1 MITTKKFEELHN
13 KEVERTYLISLLEQA
28 RKENNRSV
36 VSRISKILKD
46 NPSVELFRIFVKK
59 TKNQVPIKKKRTA
72 VKKELVPMEFL
83 AGLDYIEADDS
94 ELATGL
100 GKPVTPEQVYKMIT
114 EKVIKG
120 VEKAKGNPSMPWDES
135 FLASGGYLIPHNY
148 STKKAYR
155 GVNILLL
162 KNGNPYAGFKSPY
175 FLTFKQVQE
184 LKGKVK
190 PKSRGL
196 EVIYFTR
203 LFTFSNQDK
212 KQSFST
218 YKKQKMITFL
228 KSKGYNA
235 NQFDLL
241 VKVIP
246 ILKYYKVFNAVD
258 IEGIDFGLKNLSA
271 LEKAKLGYVQPSKAR
286 HDDTK
291 NTLAELIIKNLPT
304 PKISIK
310 HQGNSA
316 YYTSNEDAVYMP
328 KFESFDSANDYYRV
342 LFHEL
347 IHSTGHINRLDR
359 ELGHKFGSVK
369 YAKEELI
376 AEFGSVFLSAQAGI
390 LWHTHGD
397 HEKYIKNWLLAI
409 SLMQKDNTLLMR
421 SATKAQKAVD
431 YLLQVNSEGE
441 PKFYEELKKEVT
453 TQKPKP
459 KPKEKPKQLVLALNG
474 ISKKSET
481 IAFNKQLL
489 EASKKGYTN
498 DTIFILGT
506 PNGILKKHIENFI
519 ISFDGK
525 TLRTIIKETSKN
537 TISWNHLIDLPDSM
551 NNPLAIF
558 KGKTSGYVVLT
569 EIKETSKKSLLV
581 AIHISKELKL
591 TKITSING
599 TSSLYKKWINQGL
612 DLYISKKSKL
622 YNYQKPQKKETA
634 PSLNTPAVAIQNIVV
649 EEKTEIPCEEIET
662 VIETIPAV
670 KEIIPGPTRR
680 SSLASKREERKN
692 KVQEYYTISDT
703 AIASFLGKIER
714 KEKES
719 VVITLTGGQ
728 GSMKTRCAF
737 RFMNA
742 FAQNYKVGHASIEE
756 HPESTLYWNKVND
769 YINNVAL
776 NNIENPE
783 IGSSSDLDQVIRNND
798 VIIIDSFAKM
808 QELEKGFE
816 VDKDLRKKYDG
827 KLFIVIFQQTSDG
840 KMRGGTKSQYDA
852 DIVLFTEKFDDYKHN
867 FVYADKN
874 RYQNQAL
881 NELKYNIYNG
891 VIVNE
896 NEALENDHQ
905 ELVLNDG
912 EVEF

>member
-1 MITTKKFEELHN
+1 MITTKKFQKLHN
-13 KEVERTYLISLLEQA
+13 TEVERTYLISLLEEA
-28 RKENNRSV
+28 KKEKNKVV
-36 VSRISKILKD
+36 VSRISKILSN
-46 NPSVELFRIFVKK
+46 NPSVELFKIS
-59 TKNQVPIKKKRTA
+59 IKKITNQAPLKRKSVP
-72 VKKELVPMEFL
+72 VKSELLPIEFL

-94 ELATGL
+94 ELTSGL
-100 GKPVTPEQVYKMIT
+100 GKAITPDQIYKMIT

-162 KNGNPYAGFKSPY
+162 KQGNPYAGFTNPY

-190 PKSRGL
+190 PKSKGL
-196 EVIYFTR
+196 EVVYFTR
-203 LFTFSNQDK
+203 LFKFTNQVK

-218 YKKQKMITFL
+218 YKKEKMIAFL

-235 NQFDLL
+235 NQFDML
-241 VKVIP
+241 VNVIP

-258 IEGIDFGLKNLSA
+258 IEGIDFGLKNLST
-271 LEKAKLGYVQPSKAR
+271 LEKAKLGYVAPSKAR
-286 HDDTK
+286 HKDTK
-291 NTLAELIIKNLPT
+291 NTLAELIIKNT

-316 YYTSNEDAVYMP
+316 YYTTGEDAVYMP

-347 IHSTGHINRLDR
+347 VHATGHVKRLDR

-441 PKFYEELKKEVT
+441 PKFYEELKKKVT
-453 TQKPKP
+453 AP

-474 ISKKSET
+474 VSKKAET
-481 IAFNKQLL
+481 IAFNKQLV
-489 EASKKGYTN
+489 EALKNGFT
-498 DTIFILGT
+498 DTSVFVLGF
-506 PNGILKKHIENFI
+506 PNGVLKKHIQNYI

-525 TLRTIIKETSKN
+525 TLRTIIKQTSKN
-537 TISWNHLIDLPDSM
+537 TITWNHLMDLPDSM

-558 KGKTSGYVVLT
+558 KSKTSGYVVLT
-569 EIKETSKKSLLV
+569 EIKESSKKVLLV
-581 AIHISKELKL
+581 ALHISKELKL
-591 TKITSING
+591 IKITSING
-599 TSSLYKKWINQGL
+599 TLSLYKKWINQGL

-622 YNYQKPQKKETA
+622 YNYQKPQKKKTI

-649 EEKTEIPCEEIET
+649 EENAEVPYEEIET
-662 VIETIPAV
+662 IIETIPAV

-692 KVQEYYTISDT
+692 RVQEYYTISDT

-714 KEKES
+714 KQKES

-783 IGSSSDLDQVIRNND
+783 IGSSTDLDQVIRNND

-852 DIVLFTEKFDDYKHN
+852 DIVLFTEKFDDYKQN

-874 RYQNQAL
+874 RYQSQAL
-881 NELKYNIYNG
+881 NELKYNIYDG
-891 VIVNE
+891 VIVNN
-896 NEALENDHQ
+896 NEALENDNQ
-905 ELVLNDG
+905 ELVFNEG